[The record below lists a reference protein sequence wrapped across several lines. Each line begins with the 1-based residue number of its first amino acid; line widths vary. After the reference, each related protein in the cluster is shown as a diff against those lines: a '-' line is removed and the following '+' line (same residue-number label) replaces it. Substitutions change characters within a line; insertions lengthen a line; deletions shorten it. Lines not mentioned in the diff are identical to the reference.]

1 MKLKKEK
8 VEKTVRKAPKL
19 VKSEADFIVGT
30 TEQNEHFLP
39 LLPLKNVVLLP
50 KSVLP
55 VIVGRASSIK
65 AVEYALKHEINVFI
79 TAQCDPDVEHPN
91 ERDVFNHGT
100 RATILQV
107 MRTPNGSLKILVEG
121 LARSVIHKTIEQD
134 NFLKVVIEDVPTKF
148 PKKLVD
154 LEASWRTLKNLYLD
168 YAKLNE
174 KAPQDL
180 IAQDKE
186 SIDFDF
192 VDYVTDTI
200 AVHLELTLEERQ
212 HILETFDIKK
222 RMFEIC
228 LFLKKEIEILE
239 IEQRIKGHVQ
249 SQVEKNQ
256 REYYLN
262 EQIKAIHKEL
272 GREDQAQ
279 ELLQLH
285 EKIKA
290 LKPTQEALEKVEK
303 EIKRL
308 EQMPPFSAES
318 VVSRHYLDW
327 IASLPWCKTSKDNIS
342 IVEAEKILNE
352 HHAGLKKIK
361 ERIIEFL
368 AAKKFSKNLEKSPII
383 CLVGAPGVG
392 KTSLARSI
400 AESLGR
406 EFVRISLGGVKDE
419 AEIRGHRRT
428 YIGALPGK
436 IIQAM
441 KKANTINPVILLDEI
456 DKMSMDTHG
465 DPSAALLEVLDPE
478 QNKSFVDHFLDL
490 EYDLSK
496 VLFVATANHLEG
508 IPYPLLDRME
518 MIQLSG
524 YTNEEKLHIAR
535 AFLLPKELKE
545 YGLDD
550 TQFIIEDKQ
559 LEYVIALYTKEAGV
573 RQLTRIITK
582 LMRKAIQLFLKDKK
596 LKSVMVTP
604 ELIQEWLGY
613 PVYKKTQL
621 EFTEE
626 IGLVTGLAWTELGGD
641 VLETEVTVIAGKGN
655 LTLTGQLG
663 DVMQESAQA
672 GLSYIRS
679 RADELGLPKNFYNT
693 KDIHVHLP
701 EGATP
706 KDGPSAGITMCTA
719 IVSALT
725 KNPVKSYLAM
735 TGEITLRGRVLAV
748 GGLKDKLLA
757 AQQHGIKAVILSKD
771 NEDEVKEIIK
781 EDDLKITVHY
791 VTTMDEVLR
800 LALKNNPFKA
810 KGKTEESEK
819 LEKKVPTKKRAIL
832 KKKKTRK

>member
-1 MKLKKEK
+1 MKPKKDK
-8 VEKTVRKAPKL
+8 VEKTTQETPQFFD
-19 VKSEADFIVGT
+19 SELDHT
-30 TEQNEHFLP
+30 LELDDSNEHFLP

-65 AVEYALKHEINVFI
+65 AVEHALKHEKNVFI
-79 TAQCDPDVEHPN
+79 TAQRDPDVEHPRQKDIF
-91 ERDVFNHGT
+91 EHGT

-121 LARSVIHKTIEQD
+121 LARSVITKTVEQD
-134 NFLKVVIEDVPTKF
+134 DFLSVFIKDLPTKF
-148 PKKLVD
+148 PKKLID
-154 LEASWRTLKNLYLD
+154 LEASWRTLKNLYIE

-180 IAQDKE
+180 IANDKD
-186 SIDFDF
+186 SIDFEF
-192 VDYVTDTI
+192 SDYVTDTI

-212 HILETFDIKK
+212 NILETLDIKK
-222 RMFEIC
+222 RMFQVS

-279 ELLQLH
+279 ELQQLH
-285 EKIKA
+285 EKIKT
-290 LKPTQEALEKVEK
+290 LKPTAEALEKVEK

-327 IASLPWCKTSKDNIS
+327 IASLPWSKTSKDRIS
-342 IVEAEKILNE
+342 ITQAEKILNE

-400 AESLGR
+400 AESLDR

-518 MIQLSG
+518 IIQLSG

-535 AFLLPKELKE
+535 TFLIPKELKE
-545 YGLDD
+545 YGLEPS
-550 TQFIIEDKQ
+550 QFIIEDKQ
-559 LEYVIALYTKEAGV
+559 LEHIIALYTKEAGV

-582 LMRKAIQLFLKDKK
+582 LMRKAIQLFLKDKNLTK
-596 LKSVMVTP
+596 VVVTQ

-613 PVYKKTQL
+613 PIYKKTQL
-621 EFTEE
+621 EKTEA

-641 VLETEVTVIAGKGN
+641 VLETEVTVITGKGN

-725 KNPVKSYLAM
+725 KNPVKPHLAM
-735 TGEITLRGRVLAV
+735 TGEITLRGRILGV

-757 AQQHGIKAVILSKD
+757 AQQHGITTVIVSKD
-771 NEDEVKEIIK
+771 NEEEIKEIMK
-781 EDDLKITVHY
+781 EDHLNLLIHY
-791 VTTMDEVLR
+791 VVTMDEVLQ
-800 LALKNNPFKA
+800 LSLKNNPFKH
-810 KGKTEESEK
+810 KHKNEESEK
-819 LEKKVPTKKRAIL
+819 KEKTQKRVAI
-832 KKKKTRK
+832 KKKKSRA